1 MKEKIKISFKREL
14 LAGFLTVAVL
24 PLVVSCLF
32 LIQMFQ
38 VKADSD
44 YRKVN
49 MEQVH
54 IVNSAFLEFW
64 KKIEDAESS
73 LASSW
78 MVQMAMAGKA
88 EGRKSEVYHILYE
101 KTSELRELARFDLY
115 SRDGACLYS
124 TGTGMYQKKLPVY
137 WGILKV
143 SGAHGDDLIVQKD
156 HEDMSLM
163 AARGIPGEDGV
174 PIGFVVASLT
184 EENLNQVFQGLL
196 GSQDGLCILN
206 EFYEPVYSAGT
217 AAGGEIA
224 QTLRAGRMEG
234 KEALSSWKDSEVFVA
249 SLGDT
254 GLTSVLL
261 RPEIFTGGLTG
272 SMYSVLFLMTAF
284 SFLLCL
290 FVASRLSSHLSQP
303 ILLLNRA
310 MEKVKKGNLDTRVQ
324 MERADEFGQLAA
336 SFDAMTAQLDQ
347 YMKEQVAQQKKL
359 NEVQIAM
366 MQAQLNPHF
375 LYNTLDT
382 MKWVAKANH
391 IPEIATLSAKLAKI
405 LRTSISSPQMITL
418 KEEME
423 LVDSYAEIQKIRF
436 GGRFTF
442 TSELPQE
449 LSGTFVPKLM
459 IQPIVENAMIH
470 GLADCD
476 NGTIHVKVHRLEAQG
491 LLCIEVTDDG
501 CGISDEVLK
510 CLNSRDREQLSG
522 HIGFYNVD
530 MVIRLHYGDGYGLQ
544 AERRQ
549 EGGTCVRILLPDGE
563 QNRDGVENNKETKK
577 ESGTGSKEEVEGVN
591 RNV

>member
-290 FVASRLSSHLSQP
+290 FVASRF
-303 ILLLNRA
+303 I
-310 MEKVKKGNLDTRVQ
+310 
-324 MERADEFGQLAA
+324 
-336 SFDAMTAQLDQ
+336 
-347 YMKEQVAQQKKL
+347 
-359 NEVQIAM
+359 
-366 MQAQLNPHF
+366 F
-375 LYNTLDT
+375 LC
-382 MKWVAKANH
+382 MG
-391 IPEIATLSAKLAKI
+391 
-405 LRTSISSPQMITL
+405 TL
-418 KEEME
+418 KE
-423 LVDSYAEIQKIRF
+423 
-436 GGRFTF
+436 
-442 TSELPQE
+442 
-449 LSGTFVPKLM
+449 
-459 IQPIVENAMIH
+459 
-470 GLADCD
+470 
-476 NGTIHVKVHRLEAQG
+476 
-491 LLCIEVTDDG
+491 
-501 CGISDEVLK
+501 
-510 CLNSRDREQLSG
+510 
-522 HIGFYNVD
+522 
-530 MVIRLHYGDGYGLQ
+530 
-544 AERRQ
+544 
-549 EGGTCVRILLPDGE
+549 
-563 QNRDGVENNKETKK
+563 
-577 ESGTGSKEEVEGVN
+577 
-591 RNV
+591 

>member
-577 ESGTGSKEEVEGVN
+577 ESGTGSKEAVEGVN

>member
-38 VKADSD
+38 VKADRD

-64 KKIEDAESS
+64 KKIEDAENS

-174 PIGFVVASLT
+174 PIGFVVANLT

-449 LSGTFVPKLM
+449 LSGIFVPKLM

-476 NGTIHVKVHRLEAQG
+476 NGTIHVKVHQLETHG
-491 LLCIEVTDDG
+491 FLCIEVTDNG

-510 CLNSRDREQLSG
+510 CLNSREREKLSG

-563 QNRDGVENNKETKK
+563 QNREGLENNKETKK
-577 ESGTGSKEEVEGVN
+577 ESGTGSKEAVEGVN

>member
-24 PLVVSCLF
+24 PLVVSYLF

-38 VKADSD
+38 VKADRD

-54 IVNSAFLEFW
+54 IVNSTFLEFW
-64 KKIEDAESS
+64 KKIEDAENS

-156 HEDMSLM
+156 NEDMSLM

-310 MEKVKKGNLDTRVQ
+310 MKKVKKGNLDTRVQ

-336 SFDAMTAQLDQ
+336 SFDAMTAQLEQ

-449 LSGTFVPKLM
+449 LSEIFVPKLM

-476 NGTIHVKVHRLEAQG
+476 NGTIHVKVHRLEEQG
-491 LLCIEVTDDG
+491 LLCIEVIDNG

-510 CLNSRDREQLSG
+510 CLNSRDREKLSG

-544 AERRQ
+544 AERRRK
-549 EGGTCVRILLPDGE
+549 GGTCVRILLPDGE
-563 QNRDGVENNKETKK
+563 QNREGLENNKETKK
-577 ESGTGSKEEVEGVN
+577 ESGTGSGEEVEGVN

>member
-324 MERADEFGQLAA
+324 MERADEFEQLAA

-510 CLNSRDREQLSG
+510 CLNSRDREKLSG

>member
-261 RPEIFTGGLTG
+261 RPEIFTGGMTG

-510 CLNSRDREQLSG
+510 CLNSRDREKLSG

>member
-510 CLNSRDREQLSG
+510 CLNSRDREKLSG

-577 ESGTGSKEEVEGVN
+577 ESGTGSKEAVEGVN

>member
-272 SMYSVLFLMTAF
+272 SMYSVLFLMTSF

-510 CLNSRDREQLSG
+510 CLNSRDREKLSG

-577 ESGTGSKEEVEGVN
+577 ESGTGSGEEVEGVN